1 MLTIKN
7 LTVHMNNRELL
18 SGINLEIKTGERH
31 LLCGHN
37 GSGKSTLA
45 QTIVGIPEYEVKTGQ
60 IIFDQRDIT
69 NENIT
74 TRALMGIFLG
84 AQHVPEIPGL
94 TLISFLKHSCAAHT
108 HFNTGRELSMAEF
121 LENMETIRTKLGIP
135 REWLN
140 RSINV
145 GFSGGERKRLM
156 LLRLM
161 LTNPKFAILDEPD
174 SGADA
179 ETKKLIADTVHNMP
193 DTTFLIISHQTD
205 FTEQIN
211 ITNTTT
217 LSDGKIMVK

>member
-45 QTIVGIPEYEVKTGQ
+45 LTIVGIPEYEVKTGQ

-108 HFNTGRELSMAEF
+108 HFNTGRDLSMAEF